1 MQFEGMA
8 ELIPPLIDADAAKL
22 PPMGG
27 LTDGRLKLHSDLHLI
42 DGRDRSQPRLSDQVA
57 RGRPAGLT
65 ILSRG
70 LTLNLSDF

>member
-57 RGRPAGLT
+57 RGRPVGLT

>member
-8 ELIPPLIDADAAKL
+8 ELIPPLIYTSLTDVIDRNRACRIRSL
-22 PPMGG
+22 GGG
-27 LTDGRLKLHSDLHLI
+27 LL
-42 DGRDRSQPRLSDQVA
+42 
-57 RGRPAGLT
+57 GLT

>member
-27 LTDGRLKLHSDLHLI
+27 RPMDAPNSTPIYTSLTDVI
-42 DGRDRSQPRLSDQVA
+42 DRNRACRIRSL
-57 RGRPAGLT
+57 GGGLLGLT